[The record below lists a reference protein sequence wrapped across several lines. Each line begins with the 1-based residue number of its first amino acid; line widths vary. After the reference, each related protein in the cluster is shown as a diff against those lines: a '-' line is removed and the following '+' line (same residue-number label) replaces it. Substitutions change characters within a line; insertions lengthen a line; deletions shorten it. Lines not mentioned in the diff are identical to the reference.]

1 MKTTALIRTS
11 AVLFGLVA
19 LAATSVH
26 AQGPPT
32 GVGMSDWGNGGSSGN
47 PYSSNPNSNNDD
59 NSNNSNNSSNDNGST
74 DGGGGGDGDGDS
86 DGDSSSN
93 TGSSSSTNGNGNV
106 NGNNGDDNGSF
117 GGSTTTSGN
126 GGFSPSFGSVPGFP
140 TGDFDIS
147 SVMNFPVAHGALAAI
162 AFGFLFPLGAIL
174 MRVVPG
180 RGSLFSHGFIQVL
193 AYALYIAAAGL
204 GLYLVNIMRIRPGE
218 GLLDIAGKNA
228 HPIIGIVLLVVL
240 FFQPIFGIVHHS
252 RFKVLKR
259 RTWISHVHLWAGR
272 FGITLGIINGG
283 LGFALAGT
291 TGTPVVIYAIVS
303 GIIWVIWV
311 LTALRGEYA
320 RARTQGR
327 ERKKEKLIQEDRGY
341 VPGVRGGGGD
351 STRPS
356 SENAADNP
364 GAYPPHPPDA
374 SMDIPSPPYEP
385 GPHYEAH
392 MAHVHQQPARREVP
406 NMKEVMD
413 RSDTVSY
420 LSASHDEMNRGQV

>member
-32 GVGMSDWGNGGSSGN
+32 GVGIGGWENGSGGGN
-47 PYSSNPNSNNDD
+47 PSNNNGNTD
-59 NSNNSNNSSNDNGST
+59 SN
-74 DGGGGGDGDGDS
+74 GDGDGDS
-86 DGDSSSN
+86 DGSGSGGS
-93 TGSSSSTNGNGNV
+93 TGSGSSTSNGNGNI
-106 NGNNGDDNGSF
+106 NGNNGNNDGSNF
-117 GGSTTTSGN
+117 GGGTATGGN
-126 GGFSPSFGSVPGFP
+126 GGFSPSFGSGLGFP

-147 SVMNFPVAHGALAAI
+147 SIMNFPVAHGALAAI
-162 AFGFLFPLGAIL
+162 AFGFLFPLGSIL

-180 RGSLFSHGFIQVL
+180 RGSLFAHGFIQAL

-204 GLYLVNIMRIRPGE
+204 GLYLVNIMRIPSGE

-252 RFKVLKR
+252 RFKVLRR
-259 RTWISHVHLWAGR
+259 RTWVSHIHLWTGR
-272 FGITLGIINGG
+272 LGITLGIINGG

-291 TGTPVVIYAIVS
+291 TGTPVVVYAVVS
-303 GIIWVIWV
+303 GVIWILWV
-311 LTALRGEYA
+311 LTALRGEYR

-327 ERKKEKLIQEDRGY
+327 ERKKEKLQEDRGY

-356 SENAADNP
+356 SENTAETSR
-364 GAYPPHPPDA
+364 AYPPLPPDA

-392 MAHVHQQPARREVP
+392 MAHVHQQPSRREVP